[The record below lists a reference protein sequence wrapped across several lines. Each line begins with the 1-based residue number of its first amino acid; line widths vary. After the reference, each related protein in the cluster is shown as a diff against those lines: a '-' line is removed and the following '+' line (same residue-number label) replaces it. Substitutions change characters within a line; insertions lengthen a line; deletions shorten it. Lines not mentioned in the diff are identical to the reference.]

1 MSEERSTA
9 ERFGAEAQITDVQ
22 ALKAFTHPLRM
33 KILEYLSDRDE
44 ATSTTLAKHLG
55 ESTGQ
60 TSYHLR
66 QLAKYGFVKE
76 VEGKGTA
83 RERWWRSGGL
93 NIPAE
98 QIQTLARQTPLMETL
113 AEQQAHARAVRMVEF
128 TRGIPQEAPEW
139 VEASANS
146 TISTQLTAEELA
158 ALRDEVWDVMDKHT
172 DAAKAR
178 RESGET
184 AGRRRARIHFDA
196 FPLALDEDEKPEEE

>member
-1 MSEERSTA
+1 MSEEQATPD
-9 ERFGAEAQITDVQ
+9 RFAAEAQITNVQ
-22 ALKAFTHPLRM
+22 SLKAFAHPLRM
-33 KILEYLSDRDE
+33 RILEYLSDHEE

-66 QLAKYGFVKE
+66 QLARYGFVKE

-93 NIPAE
+93 NIPAAE
-98 QIQTLARQTPLMETL
+98 VQTLARQTPLMQTL
-113 AEQQAHARAVRMVEF
+113 AEQQAHTRTEKMLQF
-128 TRGIPQEAPEW
+128 TRRIAQEAPEW

-146 TISTQLTAEELA
+146 TVVATLTAQEML
-158 ALRDEVWDVMDKHT
+158 ALREEVWDVLDKHT

-178 RESGET
+178 RNAGET

-196 FPLALDEDEKPEEE
+196 FPLALDEDEHPEEQ